1 MNRLINHKYWWLP
14 VLAVSL
20 ALLYAG
26 ALLPWR
32 LDLTAEKRY
41 SISRQA
47 QQLLAGIKQP
57 VEVIV
62 LLKDEGMPAGF
73 RKLANSTEAF
83 LVNCRRYSKGK
94 LVYRFV
100 NAQQFADDSIQFP
113 LGNEAKAGWLK
124 ENAVKQNEVS
134 GSGSRATFLYPL
146 ALVRQGDNYEPVNL
160 LQGQGNKGFLNPDA
174 ALLQYEAINKAEAQ
188 LEYLFALAIK
198 SLQSPNAPI
207 VAYATGN
214 GEPTGPE
221 TYDLSATLSS
231 RYRFYL
237 LQLQQQPFISDSI
250 KALVIVKPSVPFS
263 DEDKLKID
271 QYIMRGGR
279 VLFLADALNADMD
292 SLLATGRDF
301 TAYSRNLNIDDLLFR
316 YGARVNNDL
325 VQEKQCDM
333 LPQAVG
339 SVGGQPQ
346 IELLPWPYFP
356 LLYSTSNH
364 PIAKNLD
371 AVVMQFP
378 NSVDTVK
385 AEGINKEVLLATSN
399 TSRIQGAP
407 VIVTVEILKQQDAA
421 AAFRQQNIPL
431 AVLLEGKFRSLY
443 ANRMN
448 PEALDSLQKMGVPY
462 QAAGQKEGKV
472 LVAGDGDFVLN
483 GTGRKGP
490 LPMGMNPYTEYQFAN
505 RDFLLNAID
514 YMTDESGIMALR
526 SRDYALRLLDPKKLE
541 AYHAQLQWLNIGL
554 PLVLLVLAGA
564 FFSWLRKRRFT
575 A

>member
-1 MNRLINHKYWWLP
+1 M
-14 VLAVSL
+14 LATAM
-20 ALLYAG
+20 ALLHVG

-32 LDLTAEKRY
+32 LDLTGDKRF
-41 SISRQA
+41 SISPQTE
-47 QQLLAGIKQP
+47 QLLAGIQDP
-57 VEVIV
+57 IEVLV
-62 LLKDEGMPAGF
+62 LLKDDNMPAGF

-83 LVNCRRYSKGK
+83 LANCRRYSIGK

-100 NAQQFADDSIQFP
+100 NAQQFANDSVQFP
-113 LGNEAKAGWLK
+113 LDSEAKASWLK
-124 ENAVKQNEVS
+124 ENAVKQNEVM
-134 GSGSRATFLYPL
+134 GSGAKATFLYPL
-146 ALVRQGDNYEPVNL
+146 ALLRKGDIYEPVNL

-188 LEYLFALAIK
+188 MEYLFAAAIYN
-198 SLQSPNAPI
+198 LQRPNAPI

-221 TYDLSATLSS
+221 TYDLSSTLSS

-237 LQLQQQPFISDSI
+237 LQLQQQPYISDSI
-250 KALVIVKPSVPFS
+250 KALLIVKPKTSFS
-263 DEDKLKID
+263 DEDKLKLD
-271 QYIMRGGR
+271 QYVMRGGR
-279 VLFLADALNADMD
+279 VLFLTDALNADMD
-292 SLLATGRDF
+292 SLVATGKDF

-316 YGARVNNDL
+316 FGARVNNDL

-378 NSVDTVK
+378 NSVDTLK
-385 AEGINKEVLLATSN
+385 ADGIKKEVLLATSN

-421 AAFRQQNIPL
+421 AAFRQLNIPL
-431 AVLLEGKFRSLY
+431 AVLLEGKFKSLY
-443 ANRMN
+443 ANRMT
-448 PEALDSLQKMGVPY
+448 PEVLDSLQKLGVPY
-462 QAAGQKEGKV
+462 LPAGQKEGKV

-483 GTGRKGP
+483 GTGRQGP

-541 AYHAQLQWLNIGL
+541 VYHVHLQWLNIGL
-554 PLVLLVLAGA
+554 PLILLTLAGA